1 MPTARDRRHAPGRAG
16 RVADGSSSG
25 ARLKFAHGIEPI
37 KPGSRRSSAPAEE
50 GTGMRITWLLET
62 ADQLWGGVK
71 VALEDANWLQRRGHQ
86 VTVVSRSGPPA
97 WLRLD
102 CAFRRVADFRPE
114 NLPDGDVVV
123 GTFWTTVPFA
133 AAAGPTK
140 GVPVHFCQGYEGDNP
155 EFAAHRARIEAV
167 YQLPGVRHVTISP
180 HLSRL
185 LRERFGRAPHE
196 VVYAIDHAVHFPGP
210 ERAPGSPLRVGLVGP
225 YSVAWKDLPTG
236 YAACRLLQKVG
247 QPFVLVRASNTPPAP
262 DEATSGLPIEWHQQ
276 LAPARM
282 GDFYRS
288 LDVLVCTSSGAEEG
302 FFLPAIEAMACG
314 VPTVLTDIPCFR
326 EHQPRVG
333 HDRYALFVP
342 PKDAQAMAEAIVV
355 AGGLPS
361 VRRTLR
367 DGGIELAAHYHP
379 DRHGQAL
386 EAAFAGFVRQVTPA
400 AATAAVPSTAG
411 DADADIEAT
420 LAQVSATLRELTA
433 TLARRGDVA
442 GASTSASGTAT
453 AQPGPDAANPTAA
466 DTDLLLA
473 AAQSQLALGEAAAA
487 LGLFDDLA
495 ARGSAAAA
503 VQAGRGEALHALGRH
518 AEAAAAFAQA
528 MQLGDRSA
536 DAHNR
541 LGVALYQCGDT
552 DAARSNFERAVVLQ
566 PGHPDATA
574 NLTAIGGA

>member
-1 MPTARDRRHAPGRAG
+1 
-16 RVADGSSSG
+16 
-25 ARLKFAHGIEPI
+25 
-37 KPGSRRSSAPAEE
+37 
-50 GTGMRITWLLET
+50 MRITWLLET

-97 WLRLD
+97 WMRLE
-102 CAFRRVADFRPE
+102 CAFRRVADFRAE

-123 GTFWTTVPFA
+123 GTFWTTVPYA
-133 AAAGPTK
+133 AAAGPGK

-180 HLSRL
+180 HLTRL
-185 LRERFGRAPHE
+185 LRDRFGRAPHE
-196 VVYAIDHAVHFPGP
+196 VVYAIDHGVHFPGP
-210 ERAPGSPLRVGLVGP
+210 ERAPGSPLRIGLVGP

-236 YAACRLLQKVG
+236 YAACRLLQQVG
-247 QPFVLVRASNTPPAP
+247 HAFVLVRASNTAPARE
-262 DEATSGLPIEWHQQ
+262 EADCGLPIEWRQQ
-276 LAPARM
+276 LPPARM

-288 LDVLVCTSSGAEEG
+288 LDVMVCTSSGAEEG

-326 EHQPRVG
+326 EHEPRVG

-342 PKDAQAMAEAIVV
+342 PKDPQAMAEAIVV
-355 AGGLPS
+355 ASGLPS

-367 DGGIELAAHYHP
+367 DGGLELAAHYHP

-386 EAAFAGFVRQVTPA
+386 EAAFAGFVRD
-400 AATAAVPSTAG
+400 AATAHATAPG
-411 DADADIEAT
+411 HSATGGDVDADADVDAI
-420 LAQVSATLRELTA
+420 LADVSATLRELADTMVG
-433 TLARRGDVA
+433 RGSAA
-442 GASTSASGTAT
+442 GAARALLAARSLA
-453 AQPGPDAANPTAA
+453 PEDA
-466 DTDLLLA
+466 DLLLA
-473 AAQSQLALGEAAAA
+473 AARAQLAIGEAATA
-487 LGLFDDLA
+487 LQLFDELA
-495 ARGSAAAA
+495 ARSGTAAAA
-503 VQAGRGEALHALGRH
+503 EVGRGEALHALGRH
-518 AEAAAAFAQA
+518 ADAAAAFARA
-528 MQLGDRSA
+528 MQLGDRGA

>member
-1 MPTARDRRHAPGRAG
+1 
-16 RVADGSSSG
+16 
-25 ARLKFAHGIEPI
+25 
-37 KPGSRRSSAPAEE
+37 
-50 GTGMRITWLLET
+50 MRITWLLET

-97 WLRLD
+97 WLRLE
-102 CAFRRVADFRPE
+102 CAFQRVADFRPE

-167 YQLPGVRHVTISP
+167 YRLPGVRHVTISP

-185 LRERFGRAPHE
+185 LRERFGRTPHE

-247 QPFVLVRASNTPPAP
+247 QQFMLVRASNTPPAP

-386 EAAFAGFVRQVTPA
+386 EAAFAGFVRDAA
-400 AATAAVPSTAG
+400 AATAATAAGSGAIDG
-411 DADADIEAT
+411 DADVDAILAD
-420 LAQVSATLRELTA
+420 VSTTLREL
-433 TLARRGDVA
+433 
-442 GASTSASGTAT
+442 
-453 AQPGPDAANPTAA
+453 A
-466 DTDLLLA
+466 DTMIGRGSATGAARALLAASSLAPDDAELLLA
-473 AAQSQLALGEAAAA
+473 AARAQLAIGQAATA
-487 LGLFDDLA
+487 LQWFDDLA
-495 ARGSAAAA
+495 ARGSATAA

-528 MQLGDRSA
+528 LQLGDRSA

-552 DAARSNFERAVVLQ
+552 AAARSNFERAVVLQ

>member
-1 MPTARDRRHAPGRAG
+1 
-16 RVADGSSSG
+16 
-25 ARLKFAHGIEPI
+25 
-37 KPGSRRSSAPAEE
+37 
-50 GTGMRITWLLET
+50 MRITWLLET

-97 WLRLD
+97 WLRLE
-102 CAFRRVADFRPE
+102 CAFQRVADFRPE

-185 LRERFGRAPHE
+185 LRELFGRTPHE

-247 QPFVLVRASNTPPAP
+247 QQFVLVRASNTPPAP

-386 EAAFAGFVRQVTPA
+386 EAAFAGFVRDAA
-400 AATAAVPSTAG
+400 AATAATAAGSGAIDG
-411 DADADIEAT
+411 DADVDAI
-420 LAQVSATLRELTA
+420 LA
-433 TLARRGDVA
+433 
-442 GASTSASGTAT
+442 
-453 AQPGPDAANPTAA
+453 
-466 DTDLLLA
+466 
-473 AAQSQLALGEAAAA
+473 
-487 LGLFDDLA
+487 
-495 ARGSAAAA
+495 
-503 VQAGRGEALHALGRH
+503 
-518 AEAAAAFAQA
+518 
-528 MQLGDRSA
+528 
-536 DAHNR
+536 
-541 LGVALYQCGDT
+541 
-552 DAARSNFERAVVLQ
+552 
-566 PGHPDATA
+566 
-574 NLTAIGGA
+574 